1 MAVTKK
7 STASSKKEK
16 KTMSKKE
23 KFFLGLILVVLVI
36 AIILVSIFLL
46 YPKLAGR
53 PDWQIKMGLDFDD
66 STWIE
71 EMVNGRIKPT
81 EKVIDITSS
90 FVYSTDNA
98 FITYTYG
105 STTNIEDASAYYL
118 GQIPGSVDYGAED
131 VSNMNV
137 VGTLNGED
145 IDIVNYEA
153 DILNAY
159 DTKVTIDED
168 MAEFIKTKLLYEF
181 PANFLNTFPEI
192 ALIRTEEK
200 LGGYVMYND
209 DDLSSNSYP
218 GAPIFSEAY
227 RYSGSKE
234 TLEAIQISLSE
245 KYKSSVYFEDGET
258 VYFKDQGHIISLSV
272 TESDLNLLAV
282 ITVQK
287 IPSYALE
294 LD

>member
-7 STASSKKEK
+7 GTATSKREK

-23 KFFLGLILVVLVI
+23 KFFLVLILVVLVI
-36 AIILVSIFLL
+36 AIIAVSVFLL

-66 STWIE
+66 STWVE

-81 EKVIDITSS
+81 EKVIDISSS

-105 STTNIEDASAYYL
+105 STTNIKDAAAYYL
-118 GQIPGSVDYGAED
+118 EQIPGSVDYAAD
-131 VSNMNV
+131 DASNMNV
-137 VGTLNGED
+137 VGTLGGEY

-159 DTKVTIDED
+159 DTKITIDKD
-168 MAEFIKTKLLYEF
+168 MAEFIKKKLLRDF
-181 PANFLNTFPEI
+181 PASFLNTFPEI
-192 ALIRTEEK
+192 ALIREQEK

-209 DDLSSNSYP
+209 DELSSNSYH
-218 GAPIFSEAY
+218 GTPIFSEAY
-227 RYSGSKE
+227 RYNGSKAE
-234 TLEAIQISLSE
+234 LTAIQVYISD
-245 KYKSSVYFEDGET
+245 KYRSSVYFEDGET
-258 VYFKDQGHIISLSV
+258 VYFKDQGHIISVSI
-272 TESDLNLLAV
+272 TQSDLNLLAV

-294 LD
+294 QD